1 MPVVSMLSGKII
13 KAEGNSNGGQ
23 LTLEISGKR
32 SIVQIGPNDV
42 LRLTQEAKRLW
53 GDKATLQRFAHQQFE
68 LAA

>member
-1 MPVVSMLSGKII
+1 MEDVPMP
-13 KAEGNSNGGQ
+13 
-23 LTLEISGKR
+23 
-32 SIVQIGPNDV
+32 QIGPNDV

>member
-32 SIVQIGPNDV
+32 SIIVEKGFGWKTFQCHKLD
-42 LRLTQEAKRLW
+42 QMMS
-53 GDKATLQRFAHQQFE
+53 
-68 LAA
+68 